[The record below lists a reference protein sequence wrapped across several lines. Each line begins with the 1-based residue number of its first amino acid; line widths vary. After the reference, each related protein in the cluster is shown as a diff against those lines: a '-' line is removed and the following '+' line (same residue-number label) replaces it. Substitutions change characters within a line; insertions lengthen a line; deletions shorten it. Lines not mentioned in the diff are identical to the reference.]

1 MVGTVELPVWLLVL
15 VLGFAGIAALDR
27 VLVPSVRWF
36 LRRRMERFVA
46 RLNLRLE
53 RPIQP
58 FRLMRRQD
66 MIVRLVH
73 DPKVMQAV
81 VDYAHENG
89 VPESVAFDKARSY
102 AREIVPA
109 FSASVYF
116 GFATR
121 AARRISRL
129 LYRVRIGRVD
139 GRLAHIDRQATVVF
153 VMNHRSNMD
162 YVLVT
167 WLVAGRSALSY
178 AVGEWARVWPLSRL
192 FRAMGAYFIR
202 RSSRNTLYRRV
213 LARYVQ
219 MVTAEGVT
227 QALFP
232 EGGLSLDGRVGA
244 PRMGLLNYIVTDF
257 DPAGRDVIFVPV
269 GIAYDR
275 VLEDRL
281 LVEAAQSGVRKFRA
295 SPLSIAAFIARM
307 LWRVVRR
314 RFPGFGSAAVA
325 FGAPVSLRGY
335 LDSTDEPSTEAL
347 GARLMAEV
355 VLTLPILSVP
365 LVAAAL
371 AEGPVLRSELAARV
385 EGLAS
390 QLRRAGAVM
399 KLPPQGVPAALAEG
413 LRTLEARGIVV
424 DGPFGLH
431 PPADKADL
439 LRFYAGAVLQRLEA
453 EEGFLQRGGHKITK
467 HSL

>member
-1 MVGTVELPVWLLVL
+1 MELPVWLLVL

-335 LDSTDEPSTEAL
+335 LDATDEPSTEAL

-365 LVAAAL
+365 LVAAA
-371 AEGPVLRSELAARV
+371 
-385 EGLAS
+385 
-390 QLRRAGAVM
+390 
-399 KLPPQGVPAALAEG
+399 
-413 LRTLEARGIVV
+413 
-424 DGPFGLH
+424 
-431 PPADKADL
+431 
-439 LRFYAGAVLQRLEA
+439 
-453 EEGFLQRGGHKITK
+453 
-467 HSL
+467 